1 MNKTGKCSLK
11 ELKDV
16 WEKFGWVV
24 FNRFEDYVAEV
35 RKVEFDL
42 QEGEIT
48 LKKLKDENDKK
59 IHLVQTKLE
68 TNDEATKNSK
78 ICGYIP
84 VENNA

>member
-1 MNKTGKCSLK
+1 MNKTRKCRLK

-24 FNRFEDYVAEV
+24 FNKFEDYVAEV

-42 QEGEIT
+42 QKGEIT
-48 LKKLKDENDKK
+48 LKRLKDENDKK

-68 TNDEATKNSK
+68 TNDEAAIK
-78 ICGYIP
+78 
-84 VENNA
+84 

>member
-1 MNKTGKCSLK
+1 MNKTRKCSLK

-24 FNRFEDYVAEV
+24 FNKFEDYVAEV

-48 LKKLKDENDKK
+48 LKRLKDENDKK

-68 TNDEATKNSK
+68 TNDEAAIK
-78 ICGYIP
+78 
-84 VENNA
+84 

>member
-1 MNKTGKCSLK
+1 MNKTRKCSLK

-24 FNRFEDYVAEV
+24 FNKFEDYVAEV

-42 QEGEIT
+42 QKGEIT
-48 LKKLKDENDKK
+48 LKRLKDENDKK

-68 TNDEATKNSK
+68 TNDEAAIK
-78 ICGYIP
+78 
-84 VENNA
+84 